1 MEKYEFS
8 YKEFMMKKI
17 VLLLVSILLLFVS
30 CSSTPEQT
38 SQQEQEK
45 VDQAFEEV
53 YNHFGQMLI
62 LDGAQ
67 EYRVRSGD
75 TLSKIANKF
84 YGQGNGYYF
93 PLIMLASSE
102 TVLDPDTILPGMV
115 LTVPDLAKN
124 LNDTSV
130 HGNLKNFFTEIADV
144 YKNKRTEAAPTIRKE
159 LLKIA
164 NSF

>member
-1 MEKYEFS
+1 
-8 YKEFMMKKI
+8 MMKKI
-17 VLLLVSILLLFVS
+17 VLLLVSILLLLVS
-30 CSSTPEQT
+30 CSSTPEPT
-38 SQQEQEK
+38 SPQEQEQ
-45 VDQAFEEV
+45 VNQAFEEV
-53 YNHFGQMLI
+53 YHHFEQMLI

-67 EYRVRSGD
+67 TYKVRSGD

-102 TVLDPDTILPGMV
+102 TVLDPDTIIPGMV
-115 LTVPDLAKN
+115 LTVPDLVKN

-130 HGNLKNFFTEIADV
+130 HGNLKKFFTEIADV